1 MGDIRMTGEI
11 RTDYDCESSGLP
23 AERWAEAVFKIG
35 DKEVVLEISVEKDV
49 VVAIMVGENAA
60 WRGTLKGFKQFLRG
74 EPKQGGPPPGAAK
87 L

>member
-35 DKEVVLEISVEKDV
+35 DEELVVEISFEKDV
-49 VVAIMVGENAA
+49 VIAITVGENAA
-60 WRGTLKGFKQFLRG
+60 WRGTLRGLKQFLRG
-74 EPKQGGPPPGAAK
+74 E
-87 L
+87 LLLET